1 MSLPDRSGRTEF
13 RQSITRGVA
22 SRVDDVN
29 FGVSVG
35 TAIRRAVM
43 ARTQAPVMLDPV
55 PAYRSVRYILMR
67 DDIHMIDPDTCEIGN
82 VIQVEPSQSR
92 RQR

>member
-1 MSLPDRSGRTEF
+1 MSRPDRSKRTEF
-13 RQSITRGVA
+13 RQSITRAIA
-22 SRVDDVN
+22 SRIDDVN

-43 ARTQAPVMLDPV
+43 AHTLAAVMLGLV

-67 DDIHMIDPDTCEIGN
+67 DDIHMIGPDTCEIGD
-82 VIQVEPSQSR
+82 VIQG
-92 RQR
+92 

>member
-1 MSLPDRSGRTEF
+1 M
-13 RQSITRGVA
+13 
-22 SRVDDVN
+22 N
-29 FGVSVG
+29 FGLSVG

-43 ARTQAPVMLDPV
+43 AHTLAPVMLGPV
-55 PAYRSVRYILMR
+55 PANRSDCYMLMR
-67 DDIHMIDPDTCEIGN
+67 DDIHMTDPDTCEIGN